1 MEDGLDIVDGSDLG
15 RYRHREEDA
24 WGALA
29 VLTLSVAYAFCHSKV
44 SQPYNP
50 CSALAQFA

>member
-29 VLTLSVAYAFCHSKV
+29 ALTLSVAYAFCHSKV
-44 SQPYNP
+44 SQPHNP